1 MEIKCSK
8 EECDGECPEQVIDM
22 INEVL
27 SNRNLIVYPTET
39 IYGIGGD
46 PFNESVIKKIKEVKK
61 APLDKKISVAYSS
74 LEQASEYLDIPDLA
88 WGLGGE
94 FLPGP
99 LTIVVETDDGT
110 EGIRVPDHP
119 MAQAIIKDFGPIT
132 STSANVHGRP
142 DPIDVD
148 TSKIQ
153 LGDGITL
160 YVNCGNCKYG
170 MGTTVVKITDKLEIL
185 REGVVEREDL
195 EEKWK
200 VI

>member
-1 MEIKCSK
+1 MEFKCSK
-8 EECDGECPEQVIDM
+8 EECDGDCPEQLINMV
-22 INEVL
+22 NEVL
-27 SNRNLIVYPTET
+27 SNGKLLVYPTET
-39 IYGIGGD
+39 IYGIGGN
-46 PFNESVIKKIKEVKK
+46 PFEESVIEKIIEVKK
-61 APLDKKISVAYSS
+61 APPDKKISVAYSS
-74 LEQASEYLDIPDLA
+74 LEQASQYLDIPDLA
-88 WGLGGE
+88 WELGEE

-148 TSKIQ
+148 TARIQ

-170 MGTTVVKITDKLEIL
+170 MGTTVAKITDKLEIL

-195 EEKWK
+195 EERWK